1 MQKKILEHKPTGTL
15 ILFLVLFT
23 LAGTF
28 IVRGVEQ
35 VVLGLNPAAEQS
47 LLFSR
52 IGMILQ
58 DIFFFFLPAYTIY
71 KWSEDKPMQALGMK
85 KERNLIKY
93 SLLGLLV
100 FLIAYPLISAST
112 MWNQQMVLPQWLSA
126 VEDWMRKSE
135 DAIGESMNQF
145 FAEKTIY
152 NLVWNIMIVGVAAGF
167 VEEVFFRGALQQLL
181 EKWTKNGHLAVW
193 IAAFIFSAVHLQFYG
208 FLPRFI
214 MGLILG
220 YLFFYSRNLWV
231 SIFVHFANNTLGVLS
246 QFFSGN
252 TEVVESAAE
261 EAPEMWIPTVFAII
275 SAVLVFFAMRKYA
288 KMMKKK
294 LEVGC
299 LKPEVDS

>member
-1 MQKKILEHKPTGTL
+1 
-15 ILFLVLFT
+15 
-23 LAGTF
+23 
-28 IVRGVEQ
+28 
-35 VVLGLNPAAEQS
+35 
-47 LLFSR
+47 
-52 IGMILQ
+52 
-58 DIFFFFLPAYTIY
+58 
-71 KWSEDKPMQALGMK
+71 
-85 KERNLIKY
+85 
-93 SLLGLLV
+93 
-100 FLIAYPLISAST
+100 
-112 MWNQQMVLPQWLSA
+112 
-126 VEDWMRKSE
+126 
-135 DAIGESMNQF
+135 
-145 FAEKTIY
+145 
-152 NLVWNIMIVGVAAGF
+152 
-167 VEEVFFRGALQQLL
+167 
-181 EKWTKNGHLAVW
+181 
-193 IAAFIFSAVHLQFYG
+193 
-208 FLPRFI
+208 